1 MPSLPPGMYLSQET
15 IFPSLNICQGLHL
28 KMNIIRNFHIIVIS
42 IKNNI
47 PNLMLCNSCGLTPSN
62 YPLSRNFHTY
72 RIKLDQ
78 NEKLEDLHEF
88 TKEDGQDW

>member
-1 MPSLPPGMYLSQET
+1 MT
-15 IFPSLNICQGLHL
+15 IFALGINSH
-28 KMNIIRNFHIIVIS
+28 MNMCPLYLQACIYLYIIRNFHIIVIS
-42 IKNNI
+42 INKNI
-47 PNLMLCNSCGLTPSN
+47 PNLIFCNSCGLTPSN

-72 RIKLDQ
+72 KIKLDQ